1 MNSNCDTLVLG
12 LLRGD
17 EGKGKI
23 TDYLADG
30 HGMVIRFQG
39 GPNAGHTIYKDGQKL
54 VLHQLPS
61 GVLHKNVVNIIGH
74 GTIIDVAKLI
84 V

>member
-1 MNSNCDTLVLG
+1 MSNNSDTLVLG

-23 TDYLADG
+23 TDYFADK
-30 HGMVIRFQG
+30 HEMVIRFQG
-39 GPNAGHTIYKDGQKL
+39 GPNAGHTIYKDEKKL

-61 GVLHKNVVNIIGH
+61 GVLHRNVVNLIGH
-74 GTIIDVAKLI
+74 GTIIDI
-84 V
+84 